1 MLRYKIDLDT
11 IVDNNENLGEDN
23 DFDPDED
30 FI

>member
-1 MLRYKIDLDT
+1 MLRYKIDIEDMM
-11 IVDNNENLGEDN
+11 IEDNNDGGD